1 MIIIPCVVKEEL
13 DGGDANVVL
22 VPWAPPDDELVVTV
36 VEPDAP
42 DAVDLT

>member
-1 MIIIPCVVKEEL
+1 MIIIPCLVREEL
-13 DGGDANVVL
+13 DDGDAKVVM
-22 VPWAPPDDELVVTV
+22 VAWAPPDDELVVTV